1 MAEGVETDD
10 QVAFLRKNNCD
21 EMQGYH
27 FSKPISAADIQQ
39 LLNPPGRPESIPSSW
54 APLGGD
60 RMRKQAN
67 LATAMVATNLG

>member
-27 FSKPISAADIQQ
+27 FSKPISAEAIVK
-39 LLNPPGRPESIPSSW
+39 LLNAPGNP
-54 APLGGD
+54 
-60 RMRKQAN
+60 M
-67 LATAMVATNLG
+67 